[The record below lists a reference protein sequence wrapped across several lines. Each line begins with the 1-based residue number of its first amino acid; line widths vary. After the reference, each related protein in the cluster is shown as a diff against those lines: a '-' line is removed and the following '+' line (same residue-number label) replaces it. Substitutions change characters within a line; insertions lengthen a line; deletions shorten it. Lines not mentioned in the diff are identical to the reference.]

1 MLKSTGIVR
10 KIDDLGRI
18 VIPKEIRKVLK
29 IGSGDDLEIYIENDL
44 IVLKKYSIMLS
55 NKVTSDKLV
64 SSVDDLT
71 DACIFIT
78 DKEKVIT
85 KGDLENKNLNNKLKD
100 LITDRRSYTSEV
112 LETIKFDDISKN
124 GFFIIKPIIQN
135 SSANGLII
143 IYKKDKLLKEDM
155 LFASI
160 LKNIIE
166 NE

>member
-1 MLKSTGIVR
+1 MLKSTGVVR

-29 IGSGDDLEIYIENDL
+29 IENSDDLEIFVENDT
-44 IVLKKYSIMLS
+44 IILKKYSVMLNNQDTS
-55 NKVTSDKLV
+55 NKLI
-64 SSVDDLT
+64 SSVDDLI
-71 DACIFIT
+71 DASIFIT

-85 KGDLENKNLNNKLKD
+85 SGELENKLLNNKLKD
-100 LITDRRSYTSEV
+100 LIFNRQSYKSNTS
-112 LETIKFDDISKN
+112 ETIKFAEKDKT

-135 SSANGLII
+135 SDANGLII
-143 IYKKDKLLKEDM
+143 ICKDSKITSEDM

-166 NE
+166 KA

>member
-1 MLKSTGIVR
+1 MKSTGVVR

-29 IGSGDDLEIYIENDL
+29 IENSDDLEIYVENNL
-44 IVLKKYSIMLS
+44 IILKKYSAMLN
-55 NKVTSDKLV
+55 NKEISEKLI

-71 DACIFIT
+71 NAYIFIT

-85 KGDLENKNLNNKLKD
+85 KGDLENKSLNSRLKD
-100 LITDRRSYTSEV
+100 LITGRQSYTSV
-112 LETIKFDDISKN
+112 ALETIKFDGTEKE
-124 GFFIIKPIIQN
+124 GYFIIKPIIQN
-135 SSANGLII
+135 SDANGLVIV
-143 IYKKDKLLKEDM
+143 YKKEKLVREDI

-166 NE
+166 NT